1 MERVPKWVL
10 AMIIALVLIAGSVVT
25 YVLLSNKCS
34 TLSNNTTFKSTDANV
49 LLESEYRGRL
59 NKFELAVYNRYPAF
73 IKNKMLHNFKNKNL
87 SVVEKS
93 KLDALQNA
101 VNNTLASSTPANS
114 EADSVLKVASEP
126 FKVVLDNGKV
136 LNVNPVVESIQIW
149 RSERDPG
156 VVKYDMTKTVQ
167 NVKELSP
174 LLENP
179 SLDDNE
185 KKELEEA
192 TSKIINTLKEY
203 QNSKYKSAAI
213 TAVATALSK

>member
-25 YVLLSNKCS
+25 YVLLTDKCS
-34 TLSNNTTFKSTDANV
+34 PLSNNTTFKSTDANV
-49 LLESEYRGRL
+49 LIESEYRGRL
-59 NKFELAVYNRYPAF
+59 NKMELAVYNRYPAF
-73 IKNKMLHNFKNKNL
+73 IKNKMLHKFKNKNP

-101 VNNTLASSTPANS
+101 VNNALASSAPGNS

-136 LNVNPVVESIQIW
+136 LNVNPVVESVQIW
-149 RSERDPG
+149 RSDRDPG
-156 VVKYDMTKTVQ
+156 VVKYDMTKTIQ

-174 LLENP
+174 LLENQ